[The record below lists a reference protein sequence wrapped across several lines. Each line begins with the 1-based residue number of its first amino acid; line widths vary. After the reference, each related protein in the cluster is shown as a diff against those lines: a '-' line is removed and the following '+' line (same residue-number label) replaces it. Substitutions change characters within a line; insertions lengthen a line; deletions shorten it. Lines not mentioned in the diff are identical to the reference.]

1 MKITC
6 VNSKLKEAVENCERI
21 ISRNLTLP
29 ILNNIF
35 LRTEKNKIVVSSTN
49 LEVGIRSW
57 FTAKIEEEGE
67 VTVPAKVLAG
77 ILTNLS
83 ESNIELK
90 TKKETM
96 LGIVSGKYRGELNGQ
111 NPKDFPIIP
120 YLKKDQLI
128 SFEVKEFSLALSQVI
143 PFTAVSET
151 RPEITGVLFQKEKN
165 QEFLSLVATDS
176 FRLAERKIYL
186 KKEYK
191 KNEFSFILP
200 QRTATEILRLL
211 TGKNETRLVIEPN
224 QVGFETES
232 SEIISRLIEG
242 NYPNYSTFIPKEF
255 KTEIVLNRDELIKNI
270 RLVSL
275 LSSRVNDIHL
285 KIEEEKG
292 GSLTL
297 WASDPDLG
305 ENTTTLPVKMTGEP
319 IEINFNWRYLIEGL
333 QNIEGKEVQIKFT
346 DVVKPTLIKSVEDP
360 SYIYIVMPIRA

>member
-1 MKITC
+1 
-6 VNSKLKEAVENCERI
+6 
-21 ISRNLTLP
+21 
-29 ILNNIF
+29 
-35 LRTEKNKIVVSSTN
+35 
-49 LEVGIRSW
+49 
-57 FTAKIEEEGE
+57 
-67 VTVPAKVLAG
+67 
-77 ILTNLS
+77 
-83 ESNIELK
+83 
-90 TKKETM
+90 M

-200 QRTATEILRLL
+200 QRTATETLRLL

-242 NYPNYSTFIPKEF
+242 NYPNYSTFIPK
-255 KTEIVLNRDELIKNI
+255 
-270 RLVSL
+270 
-275 LSSRVNDIHL
+275 
-285 KIEEEKG
+285 
-292 GSLTL
+292 
-297 WASDPDLG
+297 
-305 ENTTTLPVKMTGEP
+305 
-319 IEINFNWRYLIEGL
+319 
-333 QNIEGKEVQIKFT
+333 
-346 DVVKPTLIKSVEDP
+346 
-360 SYIYIVMPIRA
+360 